1 MAVDLTEEYAKSLDL
16 AGPSF
21 SAWAGPDIIAAAGVV
36 EFWPGRAQVWALMS
50 SRITEYGGLVHRR
63 VVRYLKQHPVKRLEC
78 IIDPRFPDSSRW
90 AERLGFVFES
100 KMKAYGVHGQD
111 MDMYVKHG

>member
-1 MAVDLTEEYAKSLDL
+1 MAVDLTEEYAKSLEL
-16 AGPSF
+16 AGPCF
-21 SAWAGPDIIAAAGVV
+21 SAWAGPELIAVAGVV

-63 VVRYLKQHPVKRLEC
+63 VVQYLKSYHVRRLEC
-78 IIDPRFPDSSRW
+78 IIDPRFPDSSLW
-90 AERLGFVFES
+90 AVRLGFFFES
-100 KMKAYGVHGQD
+100 KMKAYGFHGQD